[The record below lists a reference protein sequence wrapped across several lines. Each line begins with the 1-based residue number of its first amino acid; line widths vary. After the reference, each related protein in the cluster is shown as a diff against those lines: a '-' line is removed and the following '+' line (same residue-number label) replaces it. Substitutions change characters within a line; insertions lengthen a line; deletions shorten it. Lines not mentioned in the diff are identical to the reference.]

1 MNVLQILPEL
11 RVGGV
16 ERGTVD
22 LATHLVKLGHKAV
35 VISNGGELV
44 ADLVAAGAVHY
55 QLPVHRKSIV
65 TIFAMIPKIVEII
78 QKEKIDIVHA
88 RSRIPAWSAFF
99 ASRRTRRVFITTCHG
114 YYQKHLFS
122 YCMGWGKRV
131 IVPSNV
137 MARHMIEDFGVPRD
151 RIRLIPRSVA
161 IEKFKF
167 TDPAGKR
174 RKEFHVGII
183 GRLTPIKGHLDFI
196 KAMHKASRTVQDLR
210 IWVVGD
216 APASK
221 DGYKEQIKVMT
232 RRLGLWHCTE
242 FLGTQK
248 DIPEILSHLDLL
260 VLATTTQEAFG
271 RVIIEAQ
278 AAGVP
283 VIATSVGGVVD
294 IVEDGVTGLLVPPG
308 DPQSMADATI
318 RIFKDKAL
326 ASSIAAAA
334 YEKVRDRYTVDLMV
348 NKTIEVYQDALEH
361 FKILVVKFSS
371 IGDII
376 LSTEAL
382 RALRRKFP
390 RPRYHIAFLVG
401 LAFKEILSRNP
412 HIDELLVCDFKNKDK
427 GIKGFRALTSRI
439 RSGNFD
445 MIIDLQNNRRS
456 HLLSFCTCALDR
468 YGYANNKFGFLL
480 NHGVKDDKAVLDP
493 VTHQFRILAPLGI
506 ELRNPHLE
514 LFPTP
519 QDDAAVEEYLKGQW
533 LAANQRIIGINISAS
548 LRWESKVWP
557 AGHMIRLCEELGRR
571 DIRVVITGTEND
583 RRLAGTLCSS
593 VKNLKIIDACGKF
606 SINQLAC
613 LIKRCA
619 VYISGDSAPLHIAA
633 AVDTP
638 FVALFGPTNPE
649 RHVPPAKLYAVIRR
663 NLGCS
668 PCYRSKCSHR
678 RCMKLITPEE
688 VLKAVEQLL
697 AKAPAPPGA

>member
-1 MNVLQILPEL
+1 MNILQIVPEL

-22 LATHLVKLGHKAV
+22 LATHLVKAGHKAV

-44 ADLVAAGAVHY
+44 QDLISAGAVHY
-55 QLPVHRKSIV
+55 QLPVHRKSIF
-65 TIFAMIPKIVEII
+65 TIIAMIPKIFEII
-78 QKEKIDIVHA
+78 IKEKIDIVHA

-99 ASRRTRRVFITTCHG
+99 ASRKARCVFITTCHG
-114 YYQKHLFS
+114 YYKKHVFS
-122 YCMGWGKRV
+122 QCMGWGKRV

-137 MARHMIEDFGVPRD
+137 IARHMIEDFNVPRD

-161 IEKFKF
+161 VEKFKF
-167 TDPAGKR
+167 TDPQKKR
-174 RKEFHVGII
+174 RKEFNVGII

-196 KAMHKASRTVQDLR
+196 KAMHKASRSVKDLK
-210 IWVVGD
+210 IWIVGD

-248 DIPEILSHLDLL
+248 DIPEIVSHLDLL

-283 VIATSVGGVVD
+283 VIATAVGGVVD
-294 IVEDGVTGLLVPPG
+294 IIEDGVTGLLVPPG
-308 DPQSMADATI
+308 DPQSMADATVK
-318 RIFKDKAL
+318 IFKDPGL
-326 ASSIAAAA
+326 ASRIAAAA
-334 YEKVRDRYTVDLMV
+334 YEKVKDRYTVELMV
-348 NKTIEVYQDALEH
+348 NKTIEVYKDALEH
-361 FKILVVKFSS
+361 FKILVIKFSS

-376 LSTEAL
+376 LSTEGI

-390 RPRYHIAFLVG
+390 KPGYQITFLVG

-412 HIDELLVCDFKNKDK
+412 NIDELQVCDFANKDK
-427 GIKGFRALTSRI
+427 GAKGFRALASRMR
-439 RSGNFD
+439 RSNFD
-445 MIIDLQNNRRS
+445 MVIDLQNNRRS
-456 HLLSFCTCALDR
+456 HLLSFCTFALDR

-480 NHGVKDDKAVLDP
+480 NHGVKDDLALVDP
-493 VTHQFRILAPLGI
+493 VTHQFRIFKLLGI

-519 QDDAAVEEYLKGQW
+519 QDDSVVEEFLKSQW
-533 LAANQRIIGINISAS
+533 MAARQKLVGMNISAS

-557 AGHMIRLCEELGRR
+557 SEHMVRLFEELGRR

-583 RRLAGTLCSS
+583 RCLATTLCQS

-606 SINQLAC
+606 SINQLSC
-613 LIKRCA
+613 LIKKCA
-619 VYISGDSAPLHIAA
+619 VYISGDSAPLHVAA
-633 AVDTP
+633 CVDTP
-638 FVALFGPTNPE
+638 FVALFGPTSPE
-649 RHVPPAKLYAVIRR
+649 RHVPPAKYYAVIRR
-663 NLGCS
+663 NLACS
-668 PCYRSKCSHR
+668 PCYKSKCSHCK
-678 RCMKLITPEE
+678 CMKLITPEE
-688 VLKAVEQLL
+688 VLQAIEQLL
-697 AKAPAPPGA
+697 AKTSAT